1 MPSVSIVGI
10 GRAGGALAV
19 ALSGAGYKIDH
30 LIHRDPVT
38 AEQIRTLIPEATL
51 FASSGSL
58 PSIASDL
65 IIIATPD
72 PDIRTAA
79 EQLSDHLQR
88 NTVVL
93 HTSGSLSSDILST
106 LAEKG
111 CATGSMHP
119 LVSISDAVS
128 GARTFAAAYFCI
140 EGDKVAAMAATSI
153 VEALGGRAFSIETR
167 FKPLYHAAA
176 VMSSGHFVALIDAA
190 VEMLA
195 RCGIESKAAKAILLP
210 LIRSTLNNLEAKDP
224 AQALTGSF
232 ARADA
237 DAIGRHLSSFD
248 DEMQSIREIYL
259 LLGER
264 SIDLAAANGAD
275 SSAVE
280 KLRENIAIAKRKPE

>member
-1 MPSVSIVGI
+1 MPSVSIVGV
-10 GRAGGALAV
+10 GRAGGALAL
-19 ALSGAGYKIDH
+19 ALHRAGYKIDH
-30 LIHRDPVT
+30 LIHRDPET
-38 AEQIRTLIPEATL
+38 AEQIRSLIPEATL
-51 FASSGSL
+51 FASSGSM
-58 PSIASDL
+58 PSIASDV

-79 EQLSDHLQR
+79 EQLSDQLKR

-119 LVSISDAVS
+119 LVSISDPVS
-128 GARTFAAAYFCI
+128 GSLGFADVYFCI
-140 EGDKVAAMAATSI
+140 EGEKDAVMAATSI
-153 VEALGGRAFSIETR
+153 VESLGGRAFSIATR

-176 VMSSGHFVALIDAA
+176 VMSSGHFVALIDVA

-195 RCGIESKAAKAILLP
+195 KCGIDPQMAKEILLP
-210 LIRSTLNNLEAKDP
+210 LMKSTLSNLETRDP
-224 AQALTGSF
+224 ARALTGSF

-237 DAIGRHLSSFD
+237 DAVERHLGAFD

-264 SIDLAAANGAD
+264 SIELAAANGAD
-275 SSAVE
+275 SAAVE

>member
-19 ALSGAGYKIDH
+19 ALSGAGFKIDH
-30 LIHRDPVT
+30 LIHRDPAT
-38 AEQIRTLIPEATL
+38 AEQLRPLLPEATL

-72 PDIRTAA
+72 PDIRTVA
-79 EQLSDHLQR
+79 EQLSEHLQS
-88 NTVVL
+88 TPVVL
-93 HTSGSLSSDILST
+93 HTSGSLSSEILST
-106 LAEKG
+106 LAKKG

-128 GARTFAAAYFCI
+128 GAGTFADAYFCI

-195 RCGIESKAAKAILLP
+195 RCGIESNAAKAILLP

-237 DAIGRHLSSFD
+237 DAVERHLGSFD
-248 DEMQSIREIYL
+248 DEMQSIREIYI

-264 SIDLAAANGAD
+264 SIELASANGAD
-275 SSAVE
+275 RAALE